1 MGRTLKVLILN
12 WKPPEMNC
20 EISKPPEMN
29 CAKANFNG
37 LSKGSPGGLLQ
48 VAFFEILADTFLGS
62 YSIPLRDNTAY
73 YAKIFELF
81 ARM

>member
-37 LSKGSPGGLLQ
+37 LSKGSPGG
-48 VAFFEILADTFLGS
+48 AAAGGFFRDSSGYFLGELFHSFKRS
-62 YSIPLRDNTAY
+62 YSL
-73 YAKIFELF
+73 LC
-81 ARM
+81 